1 MAKITFPD
9 GSAREYTDGIS
20 AAEIAK
26 SIGIRDVIAAKI
38 DGQLSDLTTT
48 LSGNA
53 KIIFLKFDSDEGKE
67 IFRHSAAHL
76 LAQAVKRIFPEAL
89 LAIGPAVEE
98 GFYYDIDHEPFKPED
113 IAKIEAEMKK
123 IVSENLKIER
133 EEIPKKKALE
143 LFKGNPYKL
152 EMIRELPEDKIS
164 IYKQGEFFDLC
175 RGPHVPSTG
184 ILKAV
189 KITKIAG
196 AYWHADAK
204 NKQLQRIY
212 GIAFP
217 EKKMLDEYLK
227 MLEEAEQRDH
237 RKIGKELDLFSFHEE
252 GPGFPFFHSK
262 GMIIM
267 NELIDFWRE
276 EHRKAGYLEIK
287 TPIILSKSLWE
298 QSGHWDHYK
307 ENMYFTKIDNREFA
321 VKPMNCPGGM
331 LVYKTQ
337 PRSYKDFPMKVAEL
351 GLVHRHELSGVL
363 SGLFRVRCFT
373 QDDAHIYVT
382 EEQVE
387 KEVENVIKLIDRFYK
402 KFGFEY
408 HVELSTRPENA
419 MGEVSLWEK
428 AEANLRKALE
438 DLKMPYKVNE
448 GQGAFYGPK
457 IDFHIKDCLGR
468 TWQCGTVQLDF
479 QMPIKFDLW
488 YDGQDGKKHRPAMLH
503 RVIYGSMERFLG
515 ILIEH
520 YAGKFPLWLSPVQI
534 RILTVAD
541 RHDEYAQ
548 GLNKQMEDAGL
559 RVEVDS
565 KAQTIAYKVRDAQLQ
580 RIPLILTVGDR
591 EVEGKTVSV
600 RTLDGKVKFNVDPEK
615 LLKAVC
621 KNVAAREREFELS
634 KQQNSTNL

>member
-9 GSAREYTDGIS
+9 GSAKEYADGIS

-152 EMIRELPEDKIS
+152 EMIRELSEDKIS

-175 RGPHVPSTG
+175 RGPHVPSTE

-252 GPGFPFFHSK
+252 GPGFPFFHPK

-276 EHRKAGYLEIK
+276 EHSKAGYLEIK

-307 ENMYFTKIDNREFA
+307 ETMYFTKIDNREFA

-337 PRSYKDFPMKVAEL
+337 PRSYKEFPLKVAEL

-438 DLKMPYKVNE
+438 DLKMPYKMNE

-541 RHDEYAQ
+541 RHNDYAQ
-548 GLNKQMEDAGL
+548 GLKKQMEDANL

-580 RIPLILTVGDR
+580 KIPLILTVGDK
-591 EVEGKTVSV
+591 EIEGKTVSV

-634 KQQNSTNL
+634 KI

>member
-1 MAKITFPD
+1 LH
-9 GSAREYTDGIS
+9 G
-20 AAEIAK
+20 
-26 SIGIRDVIAAKI
+26 
-38 DGQLSDLTTT
+38 
-48 LSGNA
+48 
-53 KIIFLKFDSDEGKE
+53 
-67 IFRHSAAHL
+67 L
-76 LAQAVKRIFPEAL
+76 L
-89 LAIGPAVEE
+89 
-98 GFYYDIDHEPFKPED
+98 
-113 IAKIEAEMKK
+113 
-123 IVSENLKIER
+123 
-133 EEIPKKKALE
+133 
-143 LFKGNPYKL
+143 
-152 EMIRELPEDKIS
+152 
-164 IYKQGEFFDLC
+164 
-175 RGPHVPSTG
+175 
-184 ILKAV
+184 
-189 KITKIAG
+189 
-196 AYWHADAK
+196 
-204 NKQLQRIY
+204 
-212 GIAFP
+212 
-217 EKKMLDEYLK
+217 
-227 MLEEAEQRDH
+227 
-237 RKIGKELDLFSFHEE
+237 
-252 GPGFPFFHSK
+252 
-262 GMIIM
+262 
-267 NELIDFWRE
+267 
-276 EHRKAGYLEIK
+276 
-287 TPIILSKSLWE
+287 
-298 QSGHWDHYK
+298 
-307 ENMYFTKIDNREFA
+307 
-321 VKPMNCPGGM
+321 
-331 LVYKTQ
+331 
-337 PRSYKDFPMKVAEL
+337 
-351 GLVHRHELSGVL
+351 
-363 SGLFRVRCFT
+363 RVRNFT

>member
-1 MAKITFPD
+1 
-9 GSAREYTDGIS
+9 
-20 AAEIAK
+20 
-26 SIGIRDVIAAKI
+26 
-38 DGQLSDLTTT
+38 
-48 LSGNA
+48 
-53 KIIFLKFDSDEGKE
+53 
-67 IFRHSAAHL
+67 
-76 LAQAVKRIFPEAL
+76 
-89 LAIGPAVEE
+89 
-98 GFYYDIDHEPFKPED
+98 
-113 IAKIEAEMKK
+113 
-123 IVSENLKIER
+123 
-133 EEIPKKKALE
+133 
-143 LFKGNPYKL
+143 
-152 EMIRELPEDKIS
+152 
-164 IYKQGEFFDLC
+164 
-175 RGPHVPSTG
+175 VPSTG

-237 RKIGKELDLFSFHEE
+237 RQIGKELDLFSFHEE

>member
-9 GSAREYTDGIS
+9 GSAREYADSIS

-38 DGQLSDLTTT
+38 NGQLSDLTTT

-98 GFYYDIDHEPFKPED
+98 GFYYDIDHEPFKPEN
-113 IAKIEAEMKK
+113 IVKIEAEMKK

-175 RGPHVPSTG
+175 RGPHVPSTE

-237 RKIGKELDLFSFHEE
+237 RKIGKELALFSFHEE
-252 GPGFPFFHSK
+252 GPGFPFFHPK

-267 NELIDFWRE
+267 NELINFWRE

-307 ENMYFTKIDNREFA
+307 ETMYFTKIDNREFA

-331 LVYKTQ
+331 LVYKTE
-337 PRSYKDFPMKVAEL
+337 PRSYKEFPLKVAEL

-382 EEQVE
+382 EKQVE

-438 DLKMPYKVNE
+438 DLKMPYKMNE

-541 RHDEYAQ
+541 RHNDYAQ
-548 GLNKQMEDAGL
+548 GLKKQMEDANL

-580 RIPLILTVGDR
+580 KIPLILTVGDK
-591 EVEGKTVSV
+591 EIEGKTVSV

-634 KQQNSTNL
+634 NI